1 LDYERTVA
9 LYEKAGLIKKWKE
22 DPESYQH
29 KAEQDWYEKV
39 KSPKTSDFYQAEELI
54 RRDLVPPDWK
64 PPHVDSR
71 GKPLKYP
78 IKNTNEIFRIRIADG
93 SEWLM
98 SRQFW
103 TGLDQSG
110 NPISKSFND
119 KEWFDDVLPIYT
131 VKPENPRQRDS
142 KMIREVT
149 SIEHRRKYTVPFKAE
164 TVQKLY
170 DMKNG
175 SCNLA
180 IKDETRDRPPYSV
193 ESLNH
198 FMTRDFEE
206 LWSWASTPNY
216 KMDWSYK
223 DQLEASHIG

>member
-1 LDYERTVA
+1 MDYERTVA

-93 SEWLM
+93 SE
-98 SRQFW
+98 
-103 TGLDQSG
+103 
-110 NPISKSFND
+110 
-119 KEWFDDVLPIYT
+119 
-131 VKPENPRQRDS
+131 
-142 KMIREVT
+142 
-149 SIEHRRKYTVPFKAE
+149 
-164 TVQKLY
+164 
-170 DMKNG
+170 
-175 SCNLA
+175 
-180 IKDETRDRPPYSV
+180 
-193 ESLNH
+193 
-198 FMTRDFEE
+198 
-206 LWSWASTPNY
+206 
-216 KMDWSYK
+216 
-223 DQLEASHIG
+223 

>member
-1 LDYERTVA
+1 MDYERTVA

-149 SIEHRRKYTVPFKAE
+149 SIEHREVY
-164 TVQKLY
+164 
-170 DMKNG
+170 
-175 SCNLA
+175 CA
-180 IKDETRDRPPYSV
+180 IQS
-193 ESLNH
+193 
-198 FMTRDFEE
+198 
-206 LWSWASTPNY
+206 
-216 KMDWSYK
+216 
-223 DQLEASHIG
+223 